1 MNVRCYI
8 IAIFSLLSSFRVWAK
23 NPCAH
28 LYLIMEE
35 RVNQE
40 LSSNNKL
47 CKKAQKIDLLACQC
61 YFLFLTNISQYTQN
75 QVIKRS
81 YIISF
86 SAADGN
92 LFPYSY
98 ITDNRLEQVRENLVF
113 RFRFMLSFKLM
124 IVTNTKKNAQIKESF
139 LYNNV
144 CVY

>member
-1 MNVRCYI
+1 
-8 IAIFSLLSSFRVWAK
+8 
-23 NPCAH
+23 
-28 LYLIMEE
+28 MEE

-40 LSSNNKL
+40 LSSNNNKL
-47 CKKAQKIDLLACQC
+47 RKKAQKIDLLACQC
-61 YFLFLTNISQYTQN
+61 YFLFLTMNISQYTQN

-113 RFRFMLSFKLM
+113 RFRFMLSFQLM
-124 IVTNTKKNAQIKESF
+124 IVTNTNKNAQIKESF